1 MRMRRYS
8 VCSIGNNRIVY
19 GIVYDIVYEERMA
32 DVPSFFVTNHSMEC
46 RMSLSELDVAERD

>member
-8 VCSIGNNRIVY
+8 VCSIGNNR
-19 GIVYDIVYEERMA
+19 IVYDIVYEERMA